1 MKKIANILF
10 AVSFSVFMLTIGA
23 GVNIVKCNHSGNFK
37 ILSILLTVNEDD
49 FSCNPAHDCMETD
62 FVKYSPDKA
71 PDFQSFDFS
80 MAVTAVLSSEFWNF
94 KTPKVLCKRFHVK
107 NKQNPP
113 PKNFL
118 SFIEVFRN

>member
-10 AVSFSVFMLTIGA
+10 AVAFSVFLLSIGA
-23 GVNIVKCNHSGNFK
+23 GVNIIKCNHSGNFK
-37 ILSILLTVNEDD
+37 ILSILVTVNDN

-62 FVKYSPDKA
+62 FVKFSPDKN

-80 MAVTAVLSSEFWNF
+80 MAITAVLTSEFWNF
-94 KTPKVLCKRFHVK
+94 KTSKVVNQHFHVK
-107 NKQNPP
+107 NRQNPP

-118 SFIEVFRN
+118 ALIEVFRI